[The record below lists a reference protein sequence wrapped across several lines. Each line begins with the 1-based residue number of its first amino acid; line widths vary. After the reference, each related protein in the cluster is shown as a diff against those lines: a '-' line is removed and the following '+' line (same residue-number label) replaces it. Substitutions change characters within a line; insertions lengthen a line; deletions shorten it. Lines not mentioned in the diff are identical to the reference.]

1 MNQWRNLKIQ
11 KEKAQD
17 QITSP
22 RSPNPRQ
29 ENPTLTEIKDESGST
44 SSTSARIEIPH
55 LLRGEGIGSCTVG
68 VPVRTRGRRVG
79 EDYDASA
86 NGPSRLNG
94 GRLGPR
100 RPN

>member
-1 MNQWRNLKIQ
+1 MAKS
-11 KEKAQD
+11 QD
-17 QITSP
+17 TKGKGS
-22 RSPNPRQ
+22 RPNYQPA
-29 ENPTLTEIKDESGST
+29 EIKDESGST